1 MSLTGIGPISAMQ
14 GSCGTAGAWRRWS
27 LANDEERCCLSAADL
42 LLPTSFLVGKEERE
56 LLFCRHRGVI
66 LPRAL
71 HDEAVGRSLV
81 MECVGSLGWLG

>member
-42 LLPTSFLVGKEERE
+42 LLPTSFLVGGEGERAA
-56 LLFCRHRGVI
+56 LLQAQRCDI
-66 LPRAL
+66 AKSPA
-71 HDEAVGRSLV
+71 
-81 MECVGSLGWLG
+81 

>member
-27 LANDEERCCLSAADL
+27 LANDEEKAACPL
-42 LLPTSFLVGKEERE
+42 LTYFCRHLFLVGREERE

>member
-1 MSLTGIGPISAMQ
+1 M
-14 GSCGTAGAWRRWS
+14 
-27 LANDEERCCLSAADL
+27 SAAVL
-42 LLPTSFLVGKEERE
+42 LLPTSFLVGREERE

>member
-1 MSLTGIGPISAMQ
+1 M
-14 GSCGTAGAWRRWS
+14 
-27 LANDEERCCLSAADL
+27 SAADL
-42 LLPTSFLVGKEERE
+42 LLPTSFLVGREERE
-56 LLFCRHRGVI
+56 LLFCRHRGVRGVI